1 MKQTFLS
8 LMNAINDIAENYQIP
23 VIYSTHPRSWKKI
36 EEREFKFHPLVRQ
49 LKPFGF
55 FDYNALQK
63 MLLSYYLIVAH
74 YLKNHQF

>member
-1 MKQTFLS
+1 
-8 LMNAINDIAENYQIP
+8 MNAINDIAEKYQVP

-36 EEREFKFHPLVRQ
+36 EERNFKFHPLVRQ

-63 MLLSYYLIVAH
+63 MHLLFYLIVVR
-74 YLKNHQF
+74 YLKNLQY